1 MTRFAA
7 GLILLLIL
15 PTCLHAN
22 ENPKVVVTIKPLHS
36 LVQGVMG
43 DTGDAGLLIRG
54 NASPHGFSLKPS
66 QVGQLQRAD
75 IVFYIDE
82 AFENFLKNAL
92 DTLPETISKV
102 PLAEAEGVVL
112 LERREGGA
120 WDEDQHGHHH
130 GHSHGHDEHN
140 HAGAADNLH
149 LWLDPTNAVYMT
161 RKIADELSR
170 HYPENQDIYQENAER
185 QIGRIHSLDAELR
198 VSLSA
203 LAGLPYIVLHDAY
216 PYFERHYNVLAV
228 GSLTLEPNEPASA
241 KRIKDIRNKMRE
253 TGALC
258 IFREPQFDDRLL
270 RTAAE
275 GMQVKLGVLDPV
287 GADLEPGEELY
298 LTLMRN
304 LADNLSKCL
313 IG

>member
-1 MTRFAA
+1 
-7 GLILLLIL
+7 
-15 PTCLHAN
+15 
-22 ENPKVVVTIKPLHS
+22 
-36 LVQGVMG
+36 
-43 DTGDAGLLIRG
+43 
-54 NASPHGFSLKPS
+54 
-66 QVGQLQRAD
+66 
-75 IVFYIDE
+75 
-82 AFENFLKNAL
+82 
-92 DTLPETISKV
+92 
-102 PLAEAEGVVL
+102 
-112 LERREGGA
+112 
-120 WDEDQHGHHH
+120 
-130 GHSHGHDEHN
+130 
-140 HAGAADNLH
+140 
-149 LWLDPTNAVYMT
+149 MT

-228 GSLTLEPNEPASA
+228 GSLTLEPDELASA

-304 LADNLSKCL
+304 LADNLSWGTDK
-313 IG
+313 